1 MLSLK
6 SFYDRYETEATEIVV
21 AGRKYQIL
29 IPRDLH
35 NFINPEDVLD
45 DFPLWAKLWKASW
58 ILADF
63 LAQRKVNPDEQ
74 LLEIGGGLGLVSIVG
89 FACGHRMT
97 MTEYNPHALQF
108 AKANAHLNNCAQLP
122 VVSLDWYHPNLSGS
136 FDTILA
142 SEVIYRSQDFA
153 PLLNLFQSYLTPSGE
168 IILASEMRKT
178 SGEFYK
184 LFQSEF
190 DISILKKV
198 LRSDNEETVVTLFR
212 LRPKTP

>member
-1 MLSLK
+1 MFSLK
-6 SFYDRYETEATEIVV
+6 SFYDRYDTEMTEIVV

-29 IPRDLH
+29 LPRDLDH
-35 NFINPEDVLD
+35 FINPEDVLD

-63 LAQRKVNPDEQ
+63 LAQRKVDPDKQ

-89 FACGHRMT
+89 FACGHHMT

-122 VVSLDWYHPNLSGS
+122 ILSLDWQQPNLTGS

-142 SEVIYRSQDFA
+142 SEVTYRSKDFA

-168 IILASEMRKT
+168 IFLASEMRKT
-178 SGEFYK
+178 SGEFYQF
-184 LFQSEF
+184 FQSEF
-190 DISILKKV
+190 DISILKRV
-198 LRSDNEETVVTLFR
+198 LRSENEETTVTLFR
-212 LRPKTP
+212 LRPKTQ

>member
-1 MLSLK
+1 MFSLE
-6 SFYDRYETEATEIVV
+6 SFHDRYQTEVTEIVV

-29 IPRDLH
+29 LPRGLDQ
-35 NFINPEDVLD
+35 FIKAEDVLD
-45 DFPLWAKLWKASW
+45 DFPLWVKLWKASW

-63 LAQRKVNPDEQ
+63 LAQRKVDPDKQ

-122 VVSLDWYHPNLSGS
+122 VVSLDWQQPNLTGS

-142 SEVIYRSQDFA
+142 SEVTYRSQDFA
-153 PLLNLFQSYLTPSGE
+153 PLLNLFLSYLTPSGE

-184 LFQSEF
+184 FFQSEF

-198 LRSDNEETVVTLFR
+198 LRSENEKTIVTLFR
-212 LRPKTP
+212 LHPKS